1 MTCRGV
7 DRVTELVGP
16 DPLAFDPANPG
27 AEDAPHGVAAIPVG
41 ANQRQDLRLRREAE
55 SPPGCLEPG
64 GVDGQNERTIE
75 IRDLLRIEPGEP
87 TLIDVGEQKTAG
99 FLIRGAPFAGG
110 EENVEGR
117 DVHPRMVAEAVDG
130 LLCVLASDDET
141 GNDADPGEPTPME
154 PYELATP
161 VIDPTAYVA
170 PGVQIFGDVHVGPN
184 AVIMFGTVIRAELA
198 SVHIGRDSNIQD
210 NCVIHTDEGLP
221 SVIGSRVTVGHA
233 AIVHGAVIGD
243 HCLVGIGSMALN
255 GSDLGEGSWLAAGSV
270 LTEGKSIP
278 AGMLAVGTPA
288 RALRE
293 LTPDEV
299 RRQDEGVDVYLR
311 LAATYRTIAP

>member
-1 MTCRGV
+1 
-7 DRVTELVGP
+7 
-16 DPLAFDPANPG
+16 
-27 AEDAPHGVAAIPVG
+27 
-41 ANQRQDLRLRREAE
+41 
-55 SPPGCLEPG
+55 
-64 GVDGQNERTIE
+64 
-75 IRDLLRIEPGEP
+75 
-87 TLIDVGEQKTAG
+87 
-99 FLIRGAPFAGG
+99 
-110 EENVEGR
+110 
-117 DVHPRMVAEAVDG
+117 
-130 LLCVLASDDET
+130 
-141 GNDADPGEPTPME
+141 
-154 PYELATP
+154 
-161 VIDPTAYVA
+161 
-170 PGVQIFGDVHVGPN
+170 
-184 AVIMFGTVIRAELA
+184 
-198 SVHIGRDSNIQD
+198 
-210 NCVIHTDEGLP
+210 
-221 SVIGSRVTVGHA
+221 VIGSRVTVGHA